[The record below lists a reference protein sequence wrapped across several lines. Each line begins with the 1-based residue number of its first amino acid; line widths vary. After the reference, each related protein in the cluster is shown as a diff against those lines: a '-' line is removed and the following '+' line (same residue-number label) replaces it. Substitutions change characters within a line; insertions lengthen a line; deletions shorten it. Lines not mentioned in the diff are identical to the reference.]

1 MEPFAPAVED
11 DIPWLQLHA
20 APLHLWVRA
29 ARKAHKDE
37 LRCQREIGDP
47 RQVFLAALQ
56 LEVMQ
61 RYPGQAGL
69 ERTLRGTEQI
79 DPHLAQARLVV
90 VGLDEGPCAASRHP
104 LPCMPA
110 GSNRGP
116 KGRDADRKCA
126 KPRVGSPNPR

>member
-1 MEPFAPAVED
+1 MRPCSMA
-11 DIPWLQLHA
+11 
-20 APLHLWVRA
+20 RA
-29 ARKAHKDE
+29 TSGWAKTLGLVSAR
-37 LRCQREIGDP
+37 

-69 ERTLRGTEQI
+69 ERTLRRTEQI
-79 DPHLAQARLVV
+79 DPHLAQARLIV

-116 KGRDADRKCA
+116 QGRDADRKCA
-126 KPRVGSPNPR
+126 NPRV